1 MAMYTIVA
9 PVPENLN
16 TAVEPYRQKYDP
28 LAGLA
33 PPHIPLLEPFQFSLP
48 AEQLYAHLSDI
59 GEVYAPIKVFMVGW
73 HVHEGKEYQL
83 QLPMTAGQP
92 ELTAL
97 RRELAT
103 GLLSSLAGSEKPY
116 LPHLVFGRFADSAAL
131 EQAKAALKGFE
142 PQFVFRVSRLE
153 LWQRE
158 ETNQPWRVEM
168 KFSLKATVAG
178 RGRRERVE
186 GNV

>member
-1 MAMYTIVA
+1 MYTIVA
-9 PVPENLN
+9 PVPENLAV
-16 TAVEPYRQKYDP
+16 AVEPYRQKYDP

-33 PPHIPLLEPFQFSLP
+33 PPHITLLDPFQFSLP
-48 AEQLYAHLSDI
+48 PEQLYAHLSEI
-59 GEVYAPIKVFMVGW
+59 GEVHAPIKVFLVGW

-92 ELTAL
+92 ELIAL

-103 GLLSSLAGSEKPY
+103 GPLGSLAGSEKSY
-116 LPHLVFGRFADSAAL
+116 QPHVVFGRFADPIAL

-153 LWQRE
+153 LWQRAE
-158 ETNQPWRVEM
+158 SGQPWRVEM

-178 RGRRERVE
+178 RARRERVE

>member
-1 MAMYTIVA
+1 MYTIVA
-9 PVPENLN
+9 PAPENLAV
-16 TAVEPYRQKYDP
+16 AVEPYRQKYDP

-33 PPHIPLLEPFQFSLP
+33 PPHITLLDPFQFSLP
-48 AEQLYAHLSDI
+48 PEQLYAHLSEI
-59 GEVYAPIKVFMVGW
+59 GEVHAPIKVFLVGW

-83 QLPMTAGQP
+83 QLPMTAGQA
-92 ELTAL
+92 ELISL

-103 GLLSSLAGSEKPY
+103 GPLRSLAGSEKSY
-116 LPHLVFGRFADSAAL
+116 QPHLVFGRFADLTTL

-158 ETNQPWRVEM
+158 ESGQPWRVEI

-178 RGRRERVE
+178 RARRERVE